1 VSLQLA
7 LLPAAQ
13 LKVER
18 SLLRPDQL
26 SGHEHSHPRS
36 DLIGLVRDLGL
47 LQLPFAASIDGELFT
62 LVEGRRRT
70 KAVLILIETGQWPGE
85 PLVECATYVGPEAA
99 HPEKM
104 AAITL
109 ALHATRAESIATEMR
124 LLEQIFDGNPEV
136 PEHELLAQ
144 IVKQTTMQHP
154 AITRRLRLR
163 NLIAELRAAVER
175 GAISQST
182 AEVAA
187 RLPEDAQ
194 RELAERLAA
203 GEKVTAKSARA
214 MKNATRHAASAALPD
229 HLFQDQ
235 PTPWPTTVGGHITAA
250 IAATPDAPGTAELSE
265 LLTRA
270 RDLVAVH

>member
-1 VSLQLA
+1 MSLQLA

-13 LKVER
+13 LKLER
-18 SLLRPDQL
+18 RLLRPDQL
-26 SGHEHSHPRS
+26 NGHERSHPRP

-47 LQLPFAASIDGELFT
+47 LQLPFAASIDGERFT
-62 LVEGRRRT
+62 VIEGRRRT

-85 PLVECATYVGPEAA
+85 PLIECATYVGPEAA

-104 AAITL
+104 AAIAL
-109 ALHATRAESIATEMR
+109 ALHASRAESIATELR
-124 LLEQIFDGNPEV
+124 LLEQIFDGNPEI
-136 PEHELLAQ
+136 PEDELLALIAQ
-144 IVKQTTMQHP
+144 QTTMQHP
-154 AITRRLRLR
+154 AIARRLRLR
-163 NLIAELRAAVER
+163 NLIADLRPAIER

-182 AEVAA
+182 AEAAA

-203 GEKVTAKSARA
+203 GERVTGKSVRA
-214 MKNATRHAASAALPD
+214 MKNAMRNAAAAALPN
-229 HLFQDQ
+229 HLFADQ

-250 IAATPDAPGTAELSE
+250 IAATPQEPDTAQLAE

-270 RDLVAVH
+270 RDLVAAH